1 MKRKIDMD
9 GNVQT
14 DFFSAATIDVIN
26 MPTKQKLVVRF
37 NEVLR
42 LVECGDADYGRLKG
56 EEDKWKAIASLKHY
70 NWGFYAGER
79 VSVKEAKGIV
89 KFLESWVARRGYY
102 HDELKSLQRS
112 IDLYDYK
119 VQKGECE

>member
-1 MKRKIDMD
+1 MKRKSDID

-26 MPTKQKLVVRF
+26 MPTKQKLVARF

-42 LVECGDADYGRLKG
+42 LVEAGDADYGRLIG
-56 EEDKWKAIASLKHY
+56 EVEKWRKVASLKHY
-70 NWGFYAGER
+70 KWGFFDGER
-79 VSVKEAKGIV
+79 VSVIEARGILR
-89 KFLESWVARRGYY
+89 FLESWVARRRYY

-112 IDLYDYK
+112 IDLYDMK
-119 VQKGECE
+119 K